1 MFCCDL
7 TFVFRVGELTTPE
20 VISASTEI
28 PLLPPMPPQSPN
40 PVSVYDIPLLSS
52 TPSPALMFRIYHKTY
67 DPCFKLYHFGASQAY
82 ECTSF
87 SGSSIL
93 F

>member
-28 PLLPPMPPQSPN
+28 PLLPPMPPRSPN
-40 PVSVYDIPLLSS
+40 PVSVYDIPLRKFYS
-52 TPSPALMFRIYHKTY
+52 F
-67 DPCFKLYHFGASQAY
+67 
-82 ECTSF
+82 TSF
-87 SGSSIL
+87 DVPYIPQNLRSLLQVVSFWRFSSL
-93 F
+93 